1 MPNPQGVVA
10 VLPLYVGLL
19 MLSHNKKGEAKIR
32 HHNETKIKQRLS
44 RYIGHILWALSLL
57 LPLNLQAQPKLV
69 LSNGEWAPYNSESLP
84 YYGYASHVV
93 SEAFA
98 EVGIEVEYCFYE
110 NAWMRAYEVA
120 RRGHDELG
128 HRVDGSAVWLHTEER
143 EAEFYY
149 SDPVITEHHLLF
161 HLQHHPLEWHTITD
175 LKGKLIG
182 APLHMVMPTLEQA
195 QQAGLIDLI
204 RETESY
210 ALLFKMLSTRSI
222 DAVVMDEQV
231 GRYYLHIN
239 QSDQDNHRI
248 VAAPTKIETRQYHLI
263 LTRSR
268 AENAELMAQFNL
280 GLKRLKEKGK
290 LQAMYQALLAGEY
303 FTRQ

>member
-10 VLPLYVGLL
+10 VLPLCVGLL
-19 MLSHNKKGEAKIR
+19 RISHNKKGEAKIR
-32 HHNETKIKQRLS
+32 QHNETRMIQPLNRLI
-44 RYIGHILWALSLL
+44 RRVFWALLLL
-57 LPLNLQAQPKLV
+57 LPLTVQAHPKLV
-69 LSNGEWAPYNSESLP
+69 ISNGEWAPYNSETLP
-84 YYGYASHVV
+84 YNGYASHVV
-93 SEAFA
+93 SAAFA
-98 EVGIEVEYCFYE
+98 EVDIDIEYRFYE
-110 NAWMRAYEVA
+110 SAWMRAYEVA

-128 HRVDGSAVWLHTEER
+128 HRVDGSAVWAHTPKR
-143 EAEFYY
+143 ESEFYY

-161 HLQHHPLEWHTITD
+161 HLQHHPLEWHTVAD

-231 GRYYLHIN
+231 GRYYLHQN
-239 QSDQDNHRI
+239 QSDQENHRV

-268 AENAELMAQFNL
+268 AENAELMALFNL

-290 LQAMYQALLAGEY
+290 LQAMHRALLAGEY
-303 FTRQ
+303 FSAQ